1 MGDGRQGRQ
10 DHGPIGLRPMSNNA
24 ATATA
29 RYVNADEA
37 RGLLSLTDS
46 LALVETA
53 FTHYG
58 NEGKV
63 TSNPSASYMIARN
76 DTPTMFWMKGAV
88 ARGAGATGVFF
99 GAQFGD
105 YYFAVCDSVTGRLRG
120 IVEQAWLTKRR
131 TAATGVVA
139 ARHLAGPDVRIAAL
153 IGAGHIGEEV
163 IRVLAAAFELDQLR
177 VASRTFDG
185 AAAVV
190 QRLQPEVRAPLRAM
204 ASAEE
209 AIRGAQVV
217 ITITLATAPFVR
229 AGWLAEGAVL
239 VSMGG
244 VHEVDFE
251 VLHDIDRLVVDDP
264 GYALLRGDFAAW
276 IDRGEISQDDLLQ
289 RVDAHIGE
297 VVAGQK
303 PGRTAPGQRIM
314 AVIQGMAICDLIVAQ
329 HLLARAAEAGL
340 GQSLTIGPQ
349 MEVPGHERMK
359 PRSDMIAAGLARRR
373 G

>member
-1 MGDGRQGRQ
+1 
-10 DHGPIGLRPMSNNA
+10 MSTQA
-24 ATATA
+24 AATA

-37 RGLLSLTDS
+37 RQLLSLDDS

-53 FTHYG
+53 FTYYG
-58 NEGKV
+58 NEGRV
-63 TSNPSASYMIARN
+63 TSNPSASYVIARN
-76 DTPTMFWMKGAV
+76 ETPTMFWMKGAV

-105 YYFAVCDSVTGRLRG
+105 YYFAVCDSVTGRLQG

-139 ARHLAGPDVRIAAL
+139 ARHLAGPDVRVAAL
-153 IGAGHIGEEV
+153 IGAGQIGEEV
-163 IRVLAAAFELDQLR
+163 VRVLAAAFELDELR
-177 VASRTFDG
+177 VASRTFEG
-185 AAAVV
+185 AAAAVR
-190 QRLQPEVRAPLRAM
+190 RLQPEVRAPLRAV
-204 ASAEE
+204 ATPEE

-217 ITITLATAPFVR
+217 ITITLATAAFVR

-244 VHEVDFE
+244 VHEVDFA
-251 VLHDIDRLVVDDP
+251 VLGEIDRLVVDDP
-264 GYALLRGDFAAW
+264 GYALLRGDLAAW
-276 IDRGEISQDDLLQ
+276 IDRGEIGQEALVG
-289 RVDAHIGE
+289 RIDANIGE
-297 VVAGQK
+297 VVAGRK

-329 HLLARAAEAGL
+329 HLLERAAAQGL
-340 GQSLTIGPQ
+340 GQPLVIGAQ
-349 MEVPGHERMK
+349 MDVPAHERMK